1 MLKLE
6 NLFKEGFV
14 LEEVEKEVNSFKV
27 SDNTTIEDLEKG
39 KYEIEGLNNSYIE
52 DKTWSLQLPNYVS
65 YDIDI
70 PELKEILEKFNNS
83 EQLIKYLKE
92 KHGYGY

>member
-6 NLFKEGFV
+6 DLFKEGFV
-14 LEEVEKEVNSFKV
+14 LEEIEKEVTGFKI
-27 SDNTTIEDLEKG
+27 SNNTTIEDLEKG
-39 KYEIEGLNNSYIE
+39 KYKTERLNSSYVE

-70 PELKEILEKFNNS
+70 PELKELLEKFNNS